1 MPGRLLSAECCGP
14 PQRVWPRRRPSI
26 DSSSRTR
33 LMESSTF
40 KHGGRAADISTAE
53 GEKTPTHNLQHSND
67 NNTTTTTSNIN
78 INNNNQ

>member
-1 MPGRLLSAECCGP
+1 
-14 PQRVWPRRRPSI
+14 
-26 DSSSRTR
+26 
-33 LMESSTF
+33 MESSTF
-40 KHGGRAADISTAE
+40 KHGGRAADNSTAE